1 MSPSKP
7 RDSNAR
13 TITFLA
19 ILCTLCAVI
28 LAVMASAL
36 AERQDKAKNL
46 DRSLQMLI
54 AAKICTPTGTFQVQ
68 EPQGAFSPAVWDA
81 TTGTLVATTAPQPP
95 TSNEILAAYDAFF
108 FPFLTDSQ
116 GQVKTFAQLGVSED
130 QYLAEH
136 RKTGYAT
143 LPWKLLYGIRPNMP
157 AAQRTQAPLVGFI
170 IPVNGFGLWDAIYG
184 YLAIKSDGD
193 TVIGTTWYDQ
203 KETPGLGAEIS
214 EPQWQSQ
221 FPGKKIFQESSP
233 GEAVDFKTAPIGITV
248 VRGKVSD
255 VLGTSPKAMSAV
267 DGISGATLTGNG
279 VTAAYKDSLQPYRAF
294 LVLYTSGQIT
304 TLSSLGGTQ

>member
-1 MSPSKP
+1 MSLSKP

-19 ILCTLCAVI
+19 ILCILCAVI

-36 AERQDKAKNL
+36 SERQDKAKNL

-54 AAKICTPTGTFQVQ
+54 AAKICTATGTFQLQ
-68 EPQGAFSPAVWDA
+68 DPQGAFSPASWDSKQGA
-81 TTGTLVATTAPQPP
+81 LVSTMTPQPATP
-95 TSNEILAAYDAFF
+95 NEILAAYNAFF
-108 FPFLTDSQ
+108 IPFLTNSQ
-116 GQVKTFAQLGVSED
+116 GQVKSFKELGISED
-130 QYLAEH
+130 QYLTDH
-136 RKTGYAT
+136 RKTGYAA
-143 LPWKLLYGIRPNMP
+143 LPWKLLYGIRPNLP
-157 AAQRTQAPLVGFI
+157 AAQREQAPLVGFI

-214 EPQWQSQ
+214 ESQWQSQ
-221 FPGKKIFQESSP
+221 FPGKKIFQQSSP
-233 GEAVDFKTAPIGITV
+233 GETVDFKTAPIGITV

-255 VLGTSPKAMSAV
+255 VLGNSPKAMSAV

-304 TLSSLGGTQ
+304 NLSSLGGSQ